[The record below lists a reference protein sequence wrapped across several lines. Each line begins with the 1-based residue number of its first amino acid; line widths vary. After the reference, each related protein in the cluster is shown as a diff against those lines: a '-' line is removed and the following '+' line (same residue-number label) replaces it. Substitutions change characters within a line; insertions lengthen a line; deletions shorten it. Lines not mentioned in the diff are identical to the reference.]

1 MLPSA
6 LPAFLPPLSQLLR
19 LTGLYW
25 ELLSCHPHSPW
36 NLSTVALFLGL
47 GLALS
52 IVPCVVLISP
62 LHGVEFMVSIMIL
75 SKKNL
80 PTL

>member
-1 MLPSA
+1 
-6 LPAFLPPLSQLLR
+6 
-19 LTGLYW
+19 
-25 ELLSCHPHSPW
+25 
-36 NLSTVALFLGL
+36 VALFLGW

-62 LHGVEFMVSIMIL
+62 LHGVEFMVSVMLL
-75 SKKNL
+75 SEKNL